1 MQMPRWAASRRQ
13 VIRQM
18 VVRYAAGRPQR
29 MVGSI
34 CDITKRKQNDWP

>member
-1 MQMPRWAASRRQ
+1 MGGVEATQ